1 MTAWMPETMGA
12 DMNFASHKSRTV
24 ICSAARC
31 EILLAASAWKRRVNE
46 AILSSAGSQ
55 STRSR
60 VVIPEP
66 KFFRSFLFD
75 EGDLDAMNAFQ
86 GSQLIIGRA
95 AFGRHGVRGGFL
107 PYNLLA
113 CCFCWVACSCS
124 SSRATL
130 VCRFGNVGGAL
141 RGHPPE
147 TAPPA

>member
-1 MTAWMPETMGA
+1 VAAEQQQQQQGMTAWMPETMGA

-31 EILLAASAWKRRVNE
+31 EILLATSAWKRRVNE

-86 GSQLIIGRA
+86 GSQLIISD
-95 AFGRHGVRGGFL
+95 
-107 PYNLLA
+107 PNSKA
-113 CCFCWVACSCS
+113 CHLSMASPQAQVQ
-124 SSRATL
+124 L
-130 VCRFGNVGGAL
+130 
-141 RGHPPE
+141 
-147 TAPPA
+147 